1 MVKQNRKKLSKR
13 SRKTGNGY
21 IKGRKTKMQYG
32 GVSPLC
38 NLGEP
43 TSGSILLRNT
53 DANVH
58 NTNPQASLDLDS
70 KFNQYG
76 SPVPLGSWVVQGG
89 ANCSDEGVGTSNPKS
104 ETFKQYMENLSAN
117 YNLPQM
123 GGSGFNTNENP
134 QMPLLPPA
142 PVAPPLLPPE
152 PAPVEPVEPP
162 QYDNYELPNNK
173 NMMKE
178 GEDINYIKQ
187 NYNNHL
193 GGGFTTDPSE
203 FIAGMPV
210 YKAYDDCCPPA
221 IIDGS
226 LKFSSPN
233 QPLCGIGAIK
243 TGGSRKKRQNKGK
256 SKGKSKRHGKKNSKY
271 QSKKLQR
278 GGDWTN
284 STSSKPA
291 EYGTAFT
298 GSPGV
303 FEYPDDMSKR
313 NFGCNQPSWGP
324 ECI

>member
-13 SRKTGNGY
+13 SRKTGNGH
-21 IKGRKTKMQYG
+21 IKGKKTKMQYG

-38 NLGEP
+38 NLGEA
-43 TSGSILLRNT
+43 TSGSMLVRNT

-89 ANCSDEGVGTSNPKS
+89 SNCGKSQYGGANCGDEGVGTSNPKS
-104 ETFKQYMENLSAN
+104 ETFKQYMENLNAK

-123 GGSGFNTNENP
+123 GGSDYPSNEQPYTQPNSTGSILENMKPEAPEAGMEELQVPGASMGSDLGSSSSDSDEENT
-134 QMPLLPPA
+134 MS
-142 PVAPPLLPPE
+142 
-152 PAPVEPVEPP
+152 
-162 QYDNYELPNNK
+162 
-173 NMMKE
+173 
-178 GEDINYIKQ
+178 
-187 NYNNHL
+187 

-226 LKFSSPN
+226 LKFSSPDK
-233 QPLCGIGAIK
+233 PLCGLGAVK

-256 SKGKSKRHGKKNSKY
+256 SKRHGKKHSKR
-271 QSKKLQR
+271 QSKKTQR
-278 GGDWTN
+278 GGDWTV
-284 STSSKPA
+284 SGRSKPA

-303 FEYPDDMSKR
+303 FEYPEDMSKR
-313 NFGCNQPSWGP
+313 NFGCNQPTWSP